1 MCRKVLSIF
10 LMALFMLVGAELY
23 TADTAFAKDV
33 WAYNDGYD
41 DHYLVAPVKHV
52 ESDNGFTCTVKIVH
66 NGNFA
71 NLYHVRY
78 AYGKGLIMNYY
89 IMDRQRAT
97 WKFMGNI
104 KNNPCI
110 AAIYEVGR
118 NY

>member
-1 MCRKVLSIF
+1 MRKIFSIILLAVSLF
-10 LMALFMLVGAELY
+10 LGSQAVSMNEVMAQ
-23 TADTAFAKDV
+23 DV

-66 NGNFA
+66 NGNFV

-89 IMDRQRAT
+89 IMDRRRAT